1 MSAWPG
7 KYVIGL
13 TGNIATGKSVVRK
26 MLEHLG
32 AYGIDADALGHR
44 AIAKDAPG
52 YKSVVDTFGRWIIAE
67 DGQIDRARLARIV
80 FADPDALK
88 HLEEI
93 IHPFV
98 RQAVDILVRRSTQAV
113 VVVEAIKLLESPLR
127 QSCDSIWVT
136 HAPPEIQLGR
146 LIQKR
151 KMNEDAA
158 RQRINAQ
165 DPQEQKIAAANV
177 VIRNDG
183 SYEDTWKQVSN
194 AWAQL
199 FPSSPAETL
208 AAQVEATAPG
218 AATAPGVLTIEK
230 ARPRQAQEIANLIT
244 RLSGGMRK
252 LTSSDI
258 MEAFGE
264 KAFIFLK
271 LDDRPVGI
279 LGWQVENLVARTD
292 DLYLDPQAPVESGL
306 KVLLEQV
313 EETSRDLQC
322 EALLLFLPPNLARQE
337 KIWHTLG
344 YELRTIHSLGVR
356 AWQEAAQEN
365 LATGEVML
373 FKQLRK
379 DRVLRPV

>member
-1 MSAWPG
+1 MSAWPD

-52 YKSVVDTFGRWIIAE
+52 YKSVLDTFGRWILAE
-67 DGQIDRARLARIV
+67 DGQIDRSKLARVV
-80 FADPDALK
+80 FADPDALQR
-88 HLEEI
+88 LEGMV
-93 IHPFV
+93 HPFV
-98 RQAVDILVRRSTQAV
+98 RQAVDILIRRSTQKII
-113 VVVEAIKLLESPLR
+113 VVEAIKLLESPLR
-127 QSCDSIWVT
+127 QMCDSIWVT
-136 HAPPEIQLGR
+136 YSPPEIQLGR

-165 DPQEQKIAAANV
+165 DPQENKIAVANV

-183 SYEDTWKQVSN
+183 TYEDTWKQVST
-194 AWAQL
+194 AWAKA
-199 FPSSPAETL
+199 FPAISPEAAPSSAETAEPGL
-208 AAQVEATAPG
+208 AAPGKLSVEK
-218 AATAPGVLTIEK
+218 V
-230 ARPRQAQEIANLIT
+230 RPRQAAEIASLIT

-252 LTSSDI
+252 LNASDI

-271 LDDRPVGI
+271 LDGRPVGVI
-279 LGWQVENLVARTD
+279 GWQVENLVARSD
-292 DLYLDPQAPVESGL
+292 DLYLDPAAPVEQGL
-306 KVLLEQV
+306 RVLLQQV

-337 KIWHTLG
+337 KIWQSLG
-344 YELRTIHSLGVR
+344 YELRTVTSLGVR

-365 LATGEVML
+365 LSAGEVML